1 MTKPS
6 DYKSQLD
13 VVRNSPHYF
22 KMIKELMERHELK
35 AKSINFRT
43 KLLQDRR
50 KSMYQNEY
58 DRIKGILAHTVVP
71 EQTKDVIQRRMKQI
85 EKFELA

>member
-1 MTKPS
+1 MTKPK
-6 DYKSQLD
+6 DYRSNLD

-22 KMIKELMERHELK
+22 KMVKDMMERHELK
-35 AKSINFRT
+35 AKSINFRM

-58 DRIKGILAHTVVP
+58 DRIKGIIAHTVVP
-71 EQTKDVIQRRMKQI
+71 EQTKEVIQKRMKQI

>member
-1 MTKPS
+1 MTKPK
-6 DYKSQLD
+6 DYRSQLD

-22 KMIKELMERHELK
+22 KMVKDMMERHELK
-35 AKSINFRT
+35 AKSINFRM

-58 DRIKGILAHTVVP
+58 DRIKGIIAHTVVP
-71 EQTKDVIQRRMKQI
+71 EQTKEVIQKRMKQL

>member
-1 MTKPS
+1 MTKPK
-6 DYKSQLD
+6 DYRSQLD

-22 KMIKELMERHELK
+22 KLVKEMMERHEMR
-35 AKSINFRT
+35 AKSINFRM

-58 DRIKGILAHTVVP
+58 DRIKGIIAHSILP
-71 EQTKDVIQRRMKQI
+71 QGTKENIERRMKEL
-85 EKFELA
+85 EKFQLA